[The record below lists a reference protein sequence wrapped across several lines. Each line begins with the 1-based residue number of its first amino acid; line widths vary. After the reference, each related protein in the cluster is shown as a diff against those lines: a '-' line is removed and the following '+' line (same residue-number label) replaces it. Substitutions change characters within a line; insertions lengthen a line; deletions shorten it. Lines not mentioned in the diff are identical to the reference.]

1 MEQDFAAIS
10 RPTNVQHSETA
21 TTANGILSRNDKLV
35 AADAVLQS
43 WLGDRKLSEL
53 LPEYDNFEPQLAFQ
67 STLHRVGELPCTA
80 NLAITQL
87 DGELGEF
94 MLLRIDIA
102 SPMSTLHLDAVTGLP
117 DRRALE
123 SQRQLWRNE
132 AKTDAIPHAL
142 LFMDLVGFKQIND
155 LHGHAL
161 GDQVLQALAERW
173 QHSLRHGDLIVRY
186 GGDEFVV
193 LLRGVDSAKSAKPII
208 ERLKKITEQPL
219 ELEAQ
224 LLEVKVTIGLA
235 LASDLSVELEA
246 LLAEAD
252 QAMYAAK
259 REG

>member
-1 MEQDFAAIS
+1 MQEI
-10 RPTNVQHSETA
+10 ETV
-21 TTANGILSRNDKLV
+21 TTANGILTRNGKLV
-35 AADAVLQS
+35 AADSVLQS
-43 WLGDRKLSEL
+43 WLGQRELVEL
-53 LPEYDNFEPQLAFQ
+53 LPDLDNVAPQQVFQATLQRVDEP
-67 STLHRVGELPCTA
+67 PCAA
-80 NLAITQL
+80 NLAITPL
-87 DGELGEF
+87 AGELGEL

-102 SPMSTLHLDAVTGLP
+102 PPTSALHLDAVTGLP

-161 GDQVLQALAERW
+161 GDTVLKALANRW

-193 LLRGVDSAKSAKPII
+193 LLRGVDSVKSAQPII
-208 ERLKKITEQPL
+208 ERLKNVTGKPL
-219 ELEAQ
+219 EAYGQ
-224 LLEVKVTIGLA
+224 LLEGKVTIGVA
-235 LASDLSVELEA
+235 LASDLSVKLET

-252 QAMYAAK
+252 QAMYVAK